1 VTELLNI
8 NAAAARD
15 IDEIMPIMAS
25 AFDAHYGE
33 AWTAAQCAGILS
45 LPASWLLVGRFGPTP
60 VGFALTRYVLDE
72 AELLLIAVSPTH
84 QGKGV
89 GRRLLEQ
96 VITDCRVNHVSKVHL
111 EVRANNE
118 ARRFYTSHGFSQTGI
133 RKNYYR
139 GVAGQLTDSVTL
151 TCLI

>member
-1 VTELLNI
+1 MKGLLCI
-8 NAAAARD
+8 STATARD
-15 IDEIMPIMAS
+15 IDEIMPIMES

-45 LPASWLLVGRFGPTP
+45 LPASWLLIGRFGSTP
-60 VGFALTRYVLDE
+60 VGFALIRYVLDE

-89 GRRLLEQ
+89 GRLLLQQ
-96 VITDCRVNHVSKVHL
+96 VITDCLSNRVSKLHL
-111 EVRANNE
+111 EVRSNNE
-118 ARRFYTSHGFSQTGI
+118 ARRFYTSCGFSQTGI

-139 GVAGQLTDSVTL
+139 GLGGQLTDSVTL